1 METIFI
7 SSKIITLSSP
17 LLVMQRGCMFINE
30 IIVELWSNL
39 RQRNMDNGP
48 WHQPHWQPQED
59 PCYRCET
66 IATAAC
72 WQCPNVM
79 CSRHSFG
86 YDGVHLRC
94 GACHLRSIPADE
106 EEEVSEQSE
115 SNDEPENENNHDDY
129 EGEEEEVS
137 EQSQSSDEPEGEN
150 NHDSDEGS
158 LPMSFPEPSFEDP
171 PAPHEPDDPERT
183 SMANTPES
191 TTIID
196 RPVSGHC
203 AMNRAIYR
211 WDRLVWLICHR
222 RFGVDLSV
230 MASASWIRELEFF
243 SNWSSESSLEEVAL
257 PDGRIQLFRAP

>member
-137 EQSQSSDEPEGEN
+137 EQSQSSDEPESEN

-203 AMNRAIYR
+203 FWCDDRACH
-211 WDRLVWLICHR
+211 ICRNHSECGNSMCSR
-222 RFGVDLSV
+222 HAQEIEAIQGHNIFCDQCGASV
-230 MASASWIRELEFF
+230 AWRNVGHADDVNL
-243 SNWSSESSLEEVAL
+243 
-257 PDGRIQLFRAP
+257 